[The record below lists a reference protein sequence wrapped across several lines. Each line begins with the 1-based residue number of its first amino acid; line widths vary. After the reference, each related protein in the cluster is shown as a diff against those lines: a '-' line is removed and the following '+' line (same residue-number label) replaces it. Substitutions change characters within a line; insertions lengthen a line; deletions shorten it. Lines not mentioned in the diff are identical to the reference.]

1 MAMLLDLQRQG
12 VASLLQLAP
21 ALHFGGVGYVVG
33 AIIVCTPSAIL
44 GNHDG
49 AHVVRVYRTS

>member
-12 VASLLQLAP
+12 VASSLQLAP

-33 AIIVCTPSAIL
+33 AVYVCMPSAIM

-49 AHVVRVYRTS
+49 ADVVRVCRIS